1 MRTLVIFDERAVITG
16 IGAISCIGNNI
27 SEITKSLKLGTSG
40 IRFNESYKELGMR
53 SHISGSINLNLKDLI
68 DRKHL
73 RFMGEAAS
81 YAYLSA
87 AEAIKDSGL
96 DLSRF
101 SSQDVGVIAG
111 SGGASSRSQ
120 VEAADIVKSKGVK
133 RIGPYRVTQTM
144 GNTVSAALATFFGIK
159 GVNFSIS
166 SACSTSAHCIGS
178 ALEQIQ
184 LGKQKIILAGGA
196 EDEHWTMS
204 SMFDAMGAL
213 SSSYNESP
221 EKASRPFDKDRDGFV
236 IAGGAGMLVVEE
248 LDHALERNA
257 DIYAEITGYGATSDG
272 DDMVHPS
279 GEGATNCMLKAV
291 EMHGKDNIDYIN
303 AHGTSTPAGDPVEL
317 ESIKK
322 VFIDKIPPISS
333 TKSQTGHTLGA
344 AGALESIFSLLMLKN
359 SFISKTL
366 NLSSSIDEG
375 EGLDLVSEVRDQDL
389 DAVMN
394 NSFGFGGTNVSLV
407 FEKLK
412 S

>member
-1 MRTLVIFDERAVITG
+1 MSTLKRAVITG

-27 SEITKSLKLGTSG
+27 SEITKSLKLGSSG

-81 YAYLSA
+81 YAYLST
-87 AEAIKDSGL
+87 AEAIKDSGM

-375 EGLDLVSEVRDQDL
+375 EGLDLVSEVRNQDL
-389 DAVMN
+389 NAVMN

>member
-1 MRTLVIFDERAVITG
+1 MSTLKRAVITG

-81 YAYLSA
+81 YAYLST

-101 SSQDVGVIAG
+101 SSLDVGVIAG

-221 EKASRPFDKDRDGFV
+221 EKASRPFDKERDGFV

-322 VFIDKIPPISS
+322 VFKDKIPPISS

-366 NLSSSIDEG
+366 NLSNSIDEG
-375 EGLDLVSEVRDQDL
+375 EGLDLVSEVRNQDL

>member
-1 MRTLVIFDERAVITG
+1 MSTLKRAVITG

-322 VFIDKIPPISS
+322 VFKDKIPPISS

-366 NLSSSIDEG
+366 NLSNSIDEG
-375 EGLDLVSEVRDQDL
+375 EDLDLVSEVRNQDL

>member
-1 MRTLVIFDERAVITG
+1 MSTLKRAVITG

-40 IRFNESYKELGMR
+40 IHFNESYKELGMR
-53 SHISGSINLNLKDLI
+53 SQISGSINLNLKDLI

-81 YAYLSA
+81 YAYLST

-221 EKASRPFDKDRDGFV
+221 EKASRPFDIDRDGFV

-322 VFIDKIPPISS
+322 VFKDKIPPISS

-366 NLSSSIDEG
+366 NLSSSIAEG
-375 EGLDLVSEVRDQDL
+375 EGLDLVSEVRNQDL

>member
-1 MRTLVIFDERAVITG
+1 MSTLKRAVITG

-27 SEITKSLKLGTSG
+27 SEITKSLKLGSSG

-96 DLSRF
+96 ELSRF

-221 EKASRPFDKDRDGFV
+221 EKASRPFDKERDGFV

-322 VFIDKIPPISS
+322 VFKDKIPPISS

-375 EGLDLVSEVRDQDL
+375 EGLDLVSEVRNQDL

>member
-1 MRTLVIFDERAVITG
+1 MSTLKRAVITG

-40 IRFNESYKELGMR
+40 ICFNESYKELGMR

-322 VFIDKIPPISS
+322 VFKDKIPPISS

-375 EGLDLVSEVRDQDL
+375 KGLDLVSEVRNQDL

>member
-1 MRTLVIFDERAVITG
+1 MSTLKRAVITG

-53 SHISGSINLNLKDLI
+53 SQISGSINLNLKDLI

-81 YAYLSA
+81 YAYLST

-213 SSSYNESP
+213 SSSYNEIP

-322 VFIDKIPPISS
+322 VFKDKIPPISS

-344 AGALESIFSLLMLKN
+344 AGSLESIFSLLMLKN

-366 NLSSSIDEG
+366 NLSNLIDEG
-375 EGLDLVSEVRDQDL
+375 EGLDLVSEVRNQDL

>member
-1 MRTLVIFDERAVITG
+1 MSTLKRAVITG

-27 SEITKSLKLGTSG
+27 SEITKSLKSGTSG

-366 NLSSSIDEG
+366 NLASSIDEG
-375 EGLDLVSEVRDQDL
+375 ESLDLVSEVRDQDL

>member
-1 MRTLVIFDERAVITG
+1 MSTLKRAVITG

-40 IRFNESYKELGMR
+40 IYFNESYKELGMR

-81 YAYLSA
+81 YAYLST

-359 SFISKTL
+359 RFISKTL

>member
-1 MRTLVIFDERAVITG
+1 MSTLKRAVITG

-53 SHISGSINLNLKDLI
+53 SQISGSINLNLKDLI

-96 DLSRF
+96 DLARF

-221 EKASRPFDKDRDGFV
+221 EKASRPFDIDRDGFV

-291 EMHGKDNIDYIN
+291 EMHGKDNIGYIN

-322 VFIDKIPPISS
+322 VFKDKIPPISS

-366 NLSSSIDEG
+366 NLASSIEEG
-375 EGLDLVSEVRDQDL
+375 EGLDLVSEVRNQDL

>member
-1 MRTLVIFDERAVITG
+1 MSTLKRAVITG

-27 SEITKSLKLGTSG
+27 SDITKSLKLGTSG

-81 YAYLSA
+81 YAYLST

-236 IAGGAGMLVVEE
+236 IAGGAGMLVIEE

-322 VFIDKIPPISS
+322 VFKDKIPPISS

-366 NLSSSIDEG
+366 NLSNSIDEG
-375 EGLDLVSEVRDQDL
+375 EGLDLVSEVRNQDL

>member
-1 MRTLVIFDERAVITG
+1 MSTLKRAVITG

-101 SSQDVGVIAG
+101 SSLDVGVIAG

-322 VFIDKIPPISS
+322 VFKDKIPPISS

>member
-1 MRTLVIFDERAVITG
+1 MSTLKRAVITG

-40 IRFNESYKELGMR
+40 IRFNESYKELDMR
-53 SHISGSINLNLKDLI
+53 SQISGSINLNVKDLI

-81 YAYLSA
+81 YAYLST

-101 SSQDVGVIAG
+101 SSEDVGVIAG

-248 LDHALERNA
+248 LDHALKRNA
-257 DIYAEITGYGATSDG
+257 EIYAEITGYGATSDG

-279 GEGATNCMLKAV
+279 GEGATNCMLKAFQ
-291 EMHGKDNIDYIN
+291 MHGKDNIDYIN

-322 VFIDKIPPISS
+322 VFKDKIPPISS

-375 EGLDLVSEVRDQDL
+375 EGLDLVSEVRNQDL

-412 S
+412 F

>member
-1 MRTLVIFDERAVITG
+1 MSTLKRAVITG

-40 IRFNESYKELGMR
+40 ICFNESYKELGMR

-81 YAYLSA
+81 YAYLST

-322 VFIDKIPPISS
+322 VFKDKIPPISS

-375 EGLDLVSEVRDQDL
+375 EGLDLVSEVRNQDL
-389 DAVMN
+389 NAVMN

>member
-1 MRTLVIFDERAVITG
+1 MSTLKRAVITG

-27 SEITKSLKLGTSG
+27 SEITKSLKLGSSG

-81 YAYLSA
+81 YAYLST

-96 DLSRF
+96 DLSRL

-221 EKASRPFDKDRDGFV
+221 EKASRPFDKERDGFV

-322 VFIDKIPPISS
+322 VFKDKIPPISS

-359 SFISKTL
+359 GFISKTL

-375 EGLDLVSEVRDQDL
+375 EGLDLVSEVRNQDL

>member
-1 MRTLVIFDERAVITG
+1 MSTLKRAVITG

-40 IRFNESYKELGMR
+40 IHFNESYKELGMR
-53 SHISGSINLNLKDLI
+53 SQISGSINLNLKDLI

-81 YAYLSA
+81 YAYLST

-221 EKASRPFDKDRDGFV
+221 EKASRPFDKNRDGFV

-322 VFIDKIPPISS
+322 VFKDKIPPISS

-366 NLSSSIDEG
+366 NLSTSIDEG
-375 EGLDLVSEVRDQDL
+375 DGLDLVSEVRNQDL

>member
-1 MRTLVIFDERAVITG
+1 MSTLKRAVITG

-81 YAYLSA
+81 YAYLST

-96 DLSRF
+96 DPSRF

-221 EKASRPFDKDRDGFV
+221 EKASRPFDNDRDGFV

-322 VFIDKIPPISS
+322 VFKDKIPPISS

-375 EGLDLVSEVRDQDL
+375 EGLDLVSEVRNQDL

>member
-1 MRTLVIFDERAVITG
+1 MSTLKRAVITG

-81 YAYLSA
+81 YAYLST

-291 EMHGKDNIDYIN
+291 DMHGKDNIDYIN

>member
-1 MRTLVIFDERAVITG
+1 MSTLKRAVITG

-40 IRFNESYKELGMR
+40 IYFNESYKELGMR

-375 EGLDLVSEVRDQDL
+375 EGLDLVSEVRNQDL

>member
-1 MRTLVIFDERAVITG
+1 MSTLKRAVITG

-81 YAYLSA
+81 YAYLST
-87 AEAIKDSGL
+87 AEAVKDSGL

-322 VFIDKIPPISS
+322 VFKDKIPPISS

-375 EGLDLVSEVRDQDL
+375 EGLDLVSEVRNQDL

>member
-1 MRTLVIFDERAVITG
+1 MSTLKRAVITG

-53 SHISGSINLNLKDLI
+53 SQISGSINLNLKDLI

-81 YAYLSA
+81 YAYLST

-322 VFIDKIPPISS
+322 VFKDKIPPISS

-344 AGALESIFSLLMLKN
+344 AGSLESIFSLLMLKN

-366 NLSSSIDEG
+366 NLSNSIDEG
-375 EGLDLVSEVRDQDL
+375 EGLDLVSEVRNQDL

>member
-1 MRTLVIFDERAVITG
+1 MSTLKRAVITG

-27 SEITKSLKLGTSG
+27 SEITKSLKSGTSG
-40 IRFNESYKELGMR
+40 IHFNESYKELGMR

-322 VFIDKIPPISS
+322 VFKDKIPPISS

-375 EGLDLVSEVRDQDL
+375 EGLDLVSEVRNQDL

>member
-1 MRTLVIFDERAVITG
+1 MSTLKRAVITG

-27 SEITKSLKLGTSG
+27 SEITKSLKSGTSG
-40 IRFNESYKELGMR
+40 IRFNESYEELGMR

-87 AEAIKDSGL
+87 SEAIKDSGL

>member
-1 MRTLVIFDERAVITG
+1 MSTLKRAVITG

-40 IRFNESYKELGMR
+40 ICFNESYKELGMR

-81 YAYLSA
+81 YAYLST

-221 EKASRPFDKDRDGFV
+221 EKASRPFDKERDGFV

-322 VFIDKIPPISS
+322 VFKDKIPPISS

-375 EGLDLVSEVRDQDL
+375 EGLDLVSEVRNQDL

>member
-1 MRTLVIFDERAVITG
+1 MSTLKRAVITG

-27 SEITKSLKLGTSG
+27 SEITKSLKSGTSG

-81 YAYLSA
+81 YAYLST

-322 VFIDKIPPISS
+322 VFINKIPPISS

-375 EGLDLVSEVRDQDL
+375 EGLDLVSEVRNQDL

>member
-1 MRTLVIFDERAVITG
+1 MSTLKRAVITG

-40 IRFNESYKELGMR
+40 ICFNESYKELGMR

>member
-1 MRTLVIFDERAVITG
+1 MSTLKRAVITG

-101 SSQDVGVIAG
+101 SSLDVGVIAG

-221 EKASRPFDKDRDGFV
+221 EKASRPFDKGRDGFV
-236 IAGGAGMLVVEE
+236 IAGGAGMLVIEE

-322 VFIDKIPPISS
+322 VFKDKIPPISS

-375 EGLDLVSEVRDQDL
+375 EGLDLVSEVRNQDM

>member
-1 MRTLVIFDERAVITG
+1 MSTLKRAVITG

-53 SHISGSINLNLKDLI
+53 SQISGSINLNLKDLI

>member
-1 MRTLVIFDERAVITG
+1 MSTLKRAVITG

-81 YAYLSA
+81 YAYLST

-291 EMHGKDNIDYIN
+291 EMHGKNNIGYIN

-322 VFIDKIPPISS
+322 VFKDKIPPISS

-344 AGALESIFSLLMLKN
+344 AGAIESIFSLLMLKN

-366 NLSSSIDEG
+366 NLASTIEEG
-375 EGLDLVSEVRDQDL
+375 EGLDLVSEVRNQDL

>member
-1 MRTLVIFDERAVITG
+1 MSTLKRAVITG
-16 IGAISCIGNNI
+16 VGAISCIGNNI

-40 IRFNESYKELGMR
+40 IRFNESYKELDMR
-53 SHISGSINLNLKDLI
+53 SQISGSINLNVKDLI

-81 YAYLSA
+81 YAYLST

-101 SSQDVGVIAG
+101 SSEDVGVIAG

-248 LDHALERNA
+248 LDHALKRNA
-257 DIYAEITGYGATSDG
+257 EIYAEITGYGATSDG

-279 GEGATNCMLKAV
+279 GEGATNCMLKAFQ
-291 EMHGKDNIDYIN
+291 MHGKDNIDYIN

-322 VFIDKIPPISS
+322 VFKDKIPPISS

-366 NLSSSIDEG
+366 NLSDSIDEG
-375 EGLDLVSEVRDQDL
+375 EGLDLVSEVRNQDL

-412 S
+412 F

>member
-1 MRTLVIFDERAVITG
+1 MSTLKRAVITG

-81 YAYLSA
+81 YAYLST

-133 RIGPYRVTQTM
+133 KIGPYRVTQTM

-236 IAGGAGMLVVEE
+236 IAGGAGMLVIEE

-322 VFIDKIPPISS
+322 VFKDKIPPISS

-375 EGLDLVSEVRDQDL
+375 EGLDLVSEVRNQDL

>member
-1 MRTLVIFDERAVITG
+1 MSTLKRAVITG

-40 IRFNESYKELGMR
+40 ICFNESYKELGMR

-81 YAYLSA
+81 YAYLST

-375 EGLDLVSEVRDQDL
+375 EGLDLVSEVRNQDL

>member
-1 MRTLVIFDERAVITG
+1 MSTLKRAVITG

-53 SHISGSINLNLKDLI
+53 SQISGSINLNLKDLI

-81 YAYLSA
+81 YAYLST
-87 AEAIKDSGL
+87 AEAIKDSGM

-221 EKASRPFDKDRDGFV
+221 EKASRPFDIDRDGFV

-291 EMHGKDNIDYIN
+291 EMHGKDNIGYIN

-322 VFIDKIPPISS
+322 VFKDKIPPISS

-366 NLSSSIDEG
+366 NLTSSIEEG
-375 EGLDLVSEVRDQDL
+375 EGLDLVSEVRNQDL

>member
-1 MRTLVIFDERAVITG
+1 MSTLKRAVITG

-81 YAYLSA
+81 YAYLST

-221 EKASRPFDKDRDGFV
+221 EKASRPFDIDRDGFV
-236 IAGGAGMLVVEE
+236 IAGGAGMLVIEE

-291 EMHGKDNIDYIN
+291 EMHGKDNIGYIN

-322 VFIDKIPPISS
+322 VFKDKITPISS

-366 NLSSSIDEG
+366 NLSSSIDES
-375 EGLDLVSEVRDQDL
+375 EGLDLVSEVRNQDL

>member
-1 MRTLVIFDERAVITG
+1 MSTLKRAVITG

-40 IRFNESYKELGMR
+40 ICFNESYKELGMR

-81 YAYLSA
+81 YAYLST

-96 DLSRF
+96 NLSRF

-236 IAGGAGMLVVEE
+236 IAGGAGMLVIEE

-322 VFIDKIPPISS
+322 VFKDKIPPISS

-375 EGLDLVSEVRDQDL
+375 EGLDLVSEVRNQDL

>member
-1 MRTLVIFDERAVITG
+1 MSNLKRAVITG

-27 SEITKSLKLGTSG
+27 SEITKSLKAGTSG
-40 IRFNESYKELGMR
+40 IHFNESYKDLGMR
-53 SHISGSINLNLKDLI
+53 SQISGSINLNLKDLI

-87 AEAIKDSGL
+87 AEAINDSGL
-96 DLSRF
+96 DASRI
-101 SSQDVGVIAG
+101 SSEDVGVIAG

-120 VEAADIVKSKGVK
+120 VEAADIVKNKGVK

-213 SSSYNESP
+213 SSSYNHSP
-221 EKASRPFDKDRDGFV
+221 QEASRPFDKERDGFV
-236 IAGGAGMLVVEE
+236 IAGGAGMLIIEE

-257 DIYAEITGYGATSDG
+257 EIYAEITGYGATSDG

-291 EMHGKDNIDYIN
+291 EIHGKDNIDYIN

-322 VFIDKIPPISS
+322 VFKDKIPPISS

-366 NLSSSIDEG
+366 NLSSSIVEG
-375 EGLDLVSEVRDQDL
+375 EGLDLVSEVRNIDL
-389 DAVMN
+389 NTVMN
-394 NSFGFGGTNVSLV
+394 NSFGFGGTNVSLI

>member
-1 MRTLVIFDERAVITG
+1 MSTLKRAVITG

-27 SEITKSLKLGTSG
+27 SEITKSLKLGSSG

-375 EGLDLVSEVRDQDL
+375 EGLDLVSEVRNQDL

>member
-1 MRTLVIFDERAVITG
+1 MSTLKRAVITG

-40 IRFNESYKELGMR
+40 IHFNESYKELGMR
-53 SHISGSINLNLKDLI
+53 SQISGSINLNLKDLI

-81 YAYLSA
+81 YAYLST

-221 EKASRPFDKDRDGFV
+221 EKASRPFDKNRDGFV

-322 VFIDKIPPISS
+322 VFKDKIPPISS

-366 NLSSSIDEG
+366 NLSNSIDEG
-375 EGLDLVSEVRDQDL
+375 EGLDLVSEVRNQDL

>member
-1 MRTLVIFDERAVITG
+1 MSTLKRAVITG

-40 IRFNESYKELGMR
+40 ISFNESYKELGMR

-81 YAYLSA
+81 YAYLST

-221 EKASRPFDKDRDGFV
+221 EKASRPFDKNRDGFV

-322 VFIDKIPPISS
+322 VFKDKIPPISS

-366 NLSSSIDEG
+366 NLSNSIDEG
-375 EGLDLVSEVRDQDL
+375 EGLDLVSEVRNQDL

>member
-1 MRTLVIFDERAVITG
+1 MSTLKRAVITG

-40 IRFNESYKELGMR
+40 IHFNESYKELGMR
-53 SHISGSINLNLKDLI
+53 SQISGSINLNLKDLI

-81 YAYLSA
+81 YAYLST

-221 EKASRPFDKDRDGFV
+221 EKASRPFDKNRDGFV

-322 VFIDKIPPISS
+322 VFKDKIPPISS

-366 NLSSSIDEG
+366 NLSSSIAEG
-375 EGLDLVSEVRDQDL
+375 EGLDLVSEVRNQDL